1 MPVLL
6 GDYLTLTCSVYN
18 SNETIFYWFLNDTI
32 LSGQS
37 TNTYVISGVQLS
49 DLGYYKCGNNPN
61 YTQSE
66 RFHVYY
72 KSSKYYNVGLN
83 CYSSNS
89 LFKTKFVLMQ
99 LKRFIESYNEY
110 ILNTFRLINLTCN
123 SYFLP
128 SIAYL

>member
-6 GDYLTLTCSVYN
+6 GDYLTLTCSN

-37 TNTYVISGVQLS
+37 TNTYVISVQLS

-61 YTQSE
+61 YRQSE

-83 CYSSNS
+83 CYSSNY
-89 LFKTKFVLMQ
+89 LFETKFVSIQ
-99 LKRFIESYNEY
+99 L
-110 ILNTFRLINLTCN
+110 
-123 SYFLP
+123 
-128 SIAYL
+128 

>member
-18 SNETIFYWFLNDTI
+18 SNETLFHWLLNDTI

-37 TNTYVISGVQLS
+37 TNTYVISGGQLS

-66 RFHVYY
+66 PFHVYY
-72 KSSKYYNVGLN
+72 KTSKYCN
-83 CYSSNS
+83 
-89 LFKTKFVLMQ
+89 
-99 LKRFIESYNEY
+99 
-110 ILNTFRLINLTCN
+110 INL
-123 SYFLP
+123 SRILLP
-128 SIAYL
+128 